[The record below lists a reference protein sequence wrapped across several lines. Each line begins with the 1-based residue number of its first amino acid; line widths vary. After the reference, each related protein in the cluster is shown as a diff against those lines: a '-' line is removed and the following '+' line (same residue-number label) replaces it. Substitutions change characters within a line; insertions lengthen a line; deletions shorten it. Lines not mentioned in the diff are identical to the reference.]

1 MLLKHWSFDQAAFW
15 LACASVISMLFSIA
29 VANIFLAAAFVALL
43 VSRRPLRF
51 PPFWIPLVAFF
62 IGTLISLFLSVD
74 PRGGRPAVRKFFV
87 FLLVLVLYSTVRR
100 LAQTRSLILTATGVM
115 ACSAAWSLVQFA
127 HKVREAHALG
137 RPFYTFYTS
146 ERITGFTS
154 HWMTLGGEE
163 MIIAVMAAA
172 LLFFSAGGWWKPW
185 IIAALGMIFASLLA
199 GYTRS
204 IWLGTCLGGVYLVWL
219 WKRWWTL
226 AVPIVLALLITVNPF
241 ALRERVRSAIQP
253 HGDTDSNEFR
263 YVCRRAGI
271 EMIKAHPWFGL
282 GPEQVKAQ
290 LKQWIPPDVPRPL
303 PTGWYGHLH
312 NIYLQYAAER
322 GLPTAIA
329 LFSMIGKILY
339 DFLRGARQAEMKPEA
354 RAILRGAIAVIIGM
368 LAVGFFEVNLGD
380 SEVLFTFL
388 AVVACGYVAL
398 DTVERTPE
406 RAGEAAAV
414 DFRFSADT

>member
-1 MLLKHWSFDQAAFW
+1 MLLKNLSFDQAAMW
-15 LACASVISMLFSIA
+15 LAFASVISMLFSIA
-29 VANIFLAAAFVALL
+29 VANIFLAAAFVVLL
-43 VSRRPLRF
+43 VSKRPLRF
-51 PPFWIPLVAFF
+51 PPFWLPLVAFF
-62 IGTLISLFLSVD
+62 VGTVISLVFSVD

-87 FLLVLVLYSTVRR
+87 FLVVLVVYSTVRR
-100 LAQTRSLILTATGVM
+100 LAHARALILSATGIM
-115 ACSAAWSLVQFA
+115 TCSAAWSLLQFA

-137 RPFYTFYTS
+137 RPFYGYYTS

-163 MIIAVMAAA
+163 MILALMASA
-172 LLFFSAGGWWKPW
+172 LLFFGASGWWKPW
-185 IIAALGMIFASLLA
+185 TSAALGVILASLLF

-204 IWLGTCLGGVYLVWL
+204 IWLGTCLGAVYLLWL

-226 AVPIVLALLITVNPF
+226 AVPIGLALLIAANPF
-241 ALRERVRSAIQP
+241 GVRERVRSAIQP

-263 YVCRRAGI
+263 HVCRRAGI
-271 EMIKAHPWFGL
+271 AMIKAHPWFGL

-290 LKQWIPPDVPRPL
+290 LKQWIPADVPRPL

-322 GLPTAIA
+322 GIPTAIA
-329 LFSMIGKILY
+329 LFAMIGKILY
-339 DFLRGARQAEMKPEA
+339 DFLRGVRRPEMTPEG
-354 RAILRGAIAVIIGM
+354 RAVLRGAIAVTIGM

-380 SEVLFTFL
+380 SEVLSTFL

-398 DTVERTPE
+398 DTELPTDRG
-406 RAGEAAAV
+406 GEAAAV